1 MLHSPHTGAE
11 NASLGNK
18 AATSSR
24 GNKACASSTCSTST
38 ASSSLGNVV
47 TSQPRNASPWVTAL
61 SEEEVRERQKKN
73 SESSSAYVKL
83 DTGNVLFFFCINFF
97 FLF

>member
-24 GNKACASSTCSTST
+24 GTST
-38 ASSSLGNVV
+38 TSSSLSNVM

-83 DTGNVLFFFCINFF
+83 DTGNVL
-97 FLF
+97 LFI